1 MDLGPISEDKR
12 VLVALSGGVDSAV
25 AAGLLVEQGVPVA
38 AAYMKNWMN
47 EDGIL
52 GDCPWEQ
59 DVVDARAVATHLG
72 IDFEIVNLMDAY
84 KARIVDM
91 LLDGYANGITP
102 NPDVFCN
109 REIKFGVFRDWA
121 REQGFDAV
129 ATGHYARRTTGSDGT
144 AQILTGLDPN
154 KDQTYFLCMMQQAQA
169 RDAVFPIGRLLKSQ
183 VRAEAARLGLPVAA
197 KKDSQGICFIGNIRM
212 RDFLAAYLPDTPGP
226 IVTTGGE
233 VLGEHRGLHFY
244 TIGQRKGLGLASP
257 VHGVHYVV
265 VEKRQETKE
274 LVVALETPDV
284 SGLYASRC
292 EIRSVSFVGN
302 PIEKPARIEA
312 RARYRAPSVAVE
324 YEPLGEDRA
333 RVTWSSPQR
342 AIAEGQICAL
352 YDGEKLLGG
361 GIYSEIYQESLIKP

>member
-1 MDLGPISEDKR
+1 MELTDSTKDKR

-25 AAGLLVEQGVPVA
+25 AAGLLVEQGFSVA
-38 AAYMKNWMN
+38 GAYMKNWMN

-59 DVVDARAVATHLG
+59 DVVDARAVAGHLG

-91 LLDGYANGITP
+91 LLDGYANGVTP

-129 ATGHYARRTTGSDGT
+129 ATGHYARRQTAKDGT

-154 KDQTYFLCMMQQAQA
+154 KDQTYFLCMMQQEQA
-169 RDAVFPIGRLLKSQ
+169 RDAVFPIGHLLKNR
-183 VRAEAARLGLPVAA
+183 VREEAARLGLPVAA

-212 RDFLAAYLPDTPGP
+212 RDFLAAYLPDAPGA
-226 IVTTGGE
+226 IVTTAGE
-233 VLGEHRGLHFY
+233 PIGEHRGLHFY
-244 TIGQRKGLGLASP
+244 TIGQRKGLGVASP

-265 VEKRQETKE
+265 VEKRMATRE

-284 SGLYASRC
+284 AGLYADRC
-292 EIRSVSFVGN
+292 ELRSVSFIGR
-302 PIEKPARIEA
+302 PINQPLEIEA
-312 RARYRAPSVAVE
+312 RARYRAPSVPIS
-324 YEPLGEDRA
+324 YEPLGNDRA
-333 RVTWSSPQR
+333 VITWSKPQR
-342 AIAEGQICAL
+342 ALAEGQICAL

-361 GIYSEIYQESLIKP
+361 GIYSSIYTEKCWL